1 MLHIVLLILKIIG
14 IILAVIL
21 GILVLLICIILFTPI
36 RYQINAQGDG
46 EISHIKVSARITWL
60 LRLLQIDVRYENQV
74 LRYSVRA
81 AWKKFGAKESREK
94 NGETDEESNEI
105 TVKRIESNPEKNE
118 EKSKTPERAEA
129 ETSEIRNDSKTQ
141 ENQKTQNAQ
150 KGFTEAPEK
159 MEEKCTEAQKNMEK
173 EFTEGEKGT
182 EEERSSAPKDSIFR
196 KADRIFK
203 KISDQVKDLS
213 EKKDKVTDFVQ
224 DEAHKAAFL
233 KIKDEAFRYLKK
245 LKPKK
250 FLAKVQYGFEDPC
263 LTGQVLAGLSI
274 VYPFLGEHV
283 QITPDFEHQIFKGRV
298 MMKGNIYAA
307 HVAGVLIRLILC
319 KEIRQSF
326 KDVRAFKL

>member
-21 GILVLLICIILFTPI
+21 GVLVLLICIILFTPL
-36 RYQINAQGDG
+36 RYQVNAQGDG
-46 EISHIKVSARITWL
+46 EISHIKVSARITWF
-60 LRLLQIDVRYENQV
+60 LRLLQIDVRYENQA
-74 LRYSVRA
+74 LRYTVRA
-81 AWKKFGAKESREK
+81 AWKKFGVKESREN
-94 NGETDEESNEI
+94 NGETDEESNET
-105 TVKRIESNPEKNE
+105 TVKRTGENPEKTE
-118 EKSKTPERAEA
+118 EKSKIPERKEA
-129 ETSEIRNDSKTQ
+129 ETSEIRNDPKAQKVQ
-141 ENQKTQNAQ
+141 EIQNTQ
-150 KGFTEAPEK
+150 KGFTEASEK
-159 MEEKCTEAQKNMEK
+159 MEEKRDEAQKNMEK
-173 EFTEGEKGT
+173 EFTKGEKGI
-182 EEERSSAPKDSIFR
+182 EEERSSASKDSFFQ
-196 KADRIFK
+196 KANRILK
-203 KISDQVKDLS
+203 KIRDQVTDLS
-213 EKKDKVTDFVQ
+213 EKKDKITDFIQ
-224 DEAHKAAFL
+224 DEAHKTAFL

-307 HVAGVLIRLILC
+307 HVAGVLIRLVLC

>member
-21 GILVLLICIILFTPI
+21 GILVLLICIILFTPV
-36 RYQINAQGDG
+36 RYQVNAQGDG

-60 LRLLQIDVRYENQV
+60 LRLLQIDVHYENKA
-74 LRYSVRA
+74 LRYSIRA
-81 AWKKFGAKESREK
+81 AWKKFGAKESRER
-94 NGETDEESNEI
+94 NGETDEESNE
-105 TVKRIESNPEKNE
+105 TAIERTGENPEKTE
-118 EKSKTPERAEA
+118 EKPKIPERNEA
-129 ETSEIRNDSKTQ
+129 ETSEIRDDPKAKES
-141 ENQKTQNAQ
+141 QNAQ
-150 KGFTEAPEK
+150 EGFAEASEK
-159 MEEKCTEAQKNMEK
+159 MEEKCTEDQKNMEK

-182 EEERSSAPKDSIFR
+182 EEEHRSAPKDSIFR

-203 KISDQVKDLS
+203 KISNQVKDLS
-213 EKKDKVTDFVQ
+213 GKKDKVTDFIQ
-224 DEAHKAAFL
+224 EEAHKTAFL
-233 KIKDEAFRYLKK
+233 KIKDEVFRYLKK

>member
-21 GILVLLICIILFTPI
+21 GILVLLICIILFTPV

-224 DEAHKAAFL
+224 DEAHKTAFL

>member
-21 GILVLLICIILFTPI
+21 GILVLLICIILFTPV
-36 RYQINAQGDG
+36 RYQVNAQGDG
-46 EISHIKVSARITWL
+46 EIIHIKVSARITWL
-60 LRLLQIDVRYENQV
+60 LRLLQIDVHYENQA

-81 AWKKFGAKESREK
+81 AWKKFGAKESRE
-94 NGETDEESNEI
+94 ENEKKSK
-105 TVKRIESNPEKNE
+105 VPERIETESSEIGNDSTTPKAQEIQNTQEGFTKTSEKNE
-118 EKSKTPERAEA
+118 EKRK
-129 ETSEIRNDSKTQ
+129 
-141 ENQKTQNAQ
+141 
-150 KGFTEAPEK
+150 
-159 MEEKCTEAQKNMEK
+159 EAQKNMEK
-173 EFTEGEKGT
+173 EFAEDQENAEK
-182 EEERSSAPKDSIFR
+182 ERRNAPKDSIFR
-196 KADRIFK
+196 KADRVFK
-203 KISDQVKDLS
+203 KIRNQIKDLS
-213 EKKDKVTDFVQ
+213 EKKDKVSDFVQ
-224 DEAHKAAFL
+224 DEAHKTAFL

-274 VYPFLGEHV
+274 VYPFLGDHV

>member
-21 GILVLLICIILFTPI
+21 GILVLLICIILFTPV
-36 RYQINAQGDG
+36 RYQVNAQGDG

-60 LRLLQIDVRYENQV
+60 LRLLQIDVRYENQA
-74 LRYSVRA
+74 LRHSVRA

-94 NGETDEESNEI
+94 NGETDEESNETAIEI
-105 TVKRIESNPEKNE
+105 TEENPEKNE
-118 EKSKTPERAEA
+118 EKPKIPERNEA
-129 ETSEIRNDSKTQ
+129 ETPEIRNDSKAPEARKSQNTQ
-141 ENQKTQNAQ
+141 EGFNKTS
-150 KGFTEAPEK
+150 EK
-159 MEEKCTEAQKNMEK
+159 NEEKRTEAQKDMEK
-173 EFTEGEKGT
+173 EFTEGEEGIK
-182 EEERSSAPKDSIFR
+182 EEHSSAPKDSIFR

-203 KISDQVKDLS
+203 KIRNQINDLS
-213 EKKDKVTDFVQ
+213 EKKDKVTDFIQ
-224 DEAHKAAFL
+224 EEAHKTAFF
-233 KIKDEAFRYLKK
+233 KIKDEIFRYLKK

-307 HVAGVLIRLILC
+307 HVAGVLIRLVLC

>member
-21 GILVLLICIILFTPI
+21 GIMVLLICIILFTPV
-36 RYQINAQGDG
+36 RYRVNAQGDG

-60 LRLLQIDVRYENQV
+60 LRLLQIDVRYENQA
-74 LRYSVRA
+74 LRYSVQA
-81 AWKKFGAKESREK
+81 AWKKFGAKESRKK
-94 NGETDEESNEI
+94 NGETDEESNA
-105 TVKRIESNPEKNE
+105 TAIENTEENPEKNE
-118 EKSKTPERAEA
+118 KKSKVPERIET
-129 ETSEIRNDSKTQ
+129 ETSEIGNDSKTPKAQ
-141 ENQKTQNAQ
+141 ESQNTQE
-150 KGFTEAPEK
+150 GFTKTSEK
-159 MEEKCTEAQKNMEK
+159 NEEKCKEDQKNMEK
-173 EFTEGEKGT
+173 EFAEDQENAEK
-182 EEERSSAPKDSIFR
+182 ERRNAPKDSIFR
-196 KADRIFK
+196 KADRVFK
-203 KISDQVKDLS
+203 KIRDQVTDIS
-213 EKKDKVTDFVQ
+213 EKKDKVSDFVQ
-224 DEAHKAAFL
+224 DEAHKTAFL

-274 VYPFLGEHV
+274 VYPFLGDHV

-307 HVAGVLIRLILC
+307 HLAGVLIRLILC